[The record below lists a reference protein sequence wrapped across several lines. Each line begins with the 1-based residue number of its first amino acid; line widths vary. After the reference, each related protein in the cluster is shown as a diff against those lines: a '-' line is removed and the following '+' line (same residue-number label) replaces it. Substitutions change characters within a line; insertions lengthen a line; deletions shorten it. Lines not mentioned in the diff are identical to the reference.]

1 MTPRVLIVDDEENM
15 LKLLNKILT
24 KDGFDVRTAES
35 GAEALRL
42 LREDAFDLIISD
54 LVMPVIDGMSLMQE
68 VKSRHPDTQFILI
81 TAHGSIESAVQAMKV
96 GAFDYLT
103 KPFQK
108 DEILLAV
115 RKAVKYCQLHHE
127 VRKLRAE
134 LKTRDCFKD
143 IVYTS
148 KAMNSVFMLIDKIAD
163 SHATVLIRGESGTGK
178 ELVARAVHDRNL
190 KRKGPFVAVDCSVLP
205 DHLLQSELFGH
216 VKGAFTGA
224 VKDNKGLFLA
234 ANGGTLFLD
243 EIGNISPSMQIN
255 LLRVLQEREIK
266 PVGSASISRVDV
278 RVLAAT
284 NVDLEKSMHE
294 GTFRKDLYYR
304 LSVVTV
310 HVPPLRERK
319 DDIVPLAYHFMRKYA
334 AVYQKPLTD
343 ITPAA
348 INHLLENPWIGNV
361 RELENV
367 LERSVLLSSGA
378 VIDEST
384 LEFPPVLYEHVQPGA
399 THIYRDVLP
408 LRDALRRQSLDSEKE
423 VLAAALQKSNGN
435 KTNAAKILGI
445 SRSSLYNKMRWLGM

>member
-1 MTPRVLIVDDEENM
+1 MTPKVLIVDDEENM
-15 LKLLNKILT
+15 LKLLKKILT
-24 KDGFDVRTAES
+24 KDGFDVRTAEN
-35 GAEALRL
+35 GTEALRFV
-42 LREDAFDLIISD
+42 REEAFDLIISD
-54 LVMPVIDGMSLMQE
+54 LVMPMIDGMNLMKE
-68 VKSRHPDTQFILI
+68 VKSRHPDIQFILI

-108 DEILLAV
+108 DEILLSV
-115 RKAVKYCQLHHE
+115 RKAIKYCKLHHE
-127 VRKLRAE
+127 VRRLRAE

-148 KAMNSVFMLIDKIAD
+148 KAMESVFALIDKIAD
-163 SHATVLIRGESGTGK
+163 SQATVLIRGESGTGK
-178 ELVARAVHDRNL
+178 ELIARAIHDRNH

-234 ANGGTLFLD
+234 ASGGTLFLD

-266 PVGSASISRVDV
+266 PVGSAASSKVDV

-284 NVDLEKSMHE
+284 NADLEKSISE
-294 GTFRKDLYYR
+294 GAFRKDLYYR

-310 HVPPLRERK
+310 HVPALRERK

-334 AVYQKPLTD
+334 AVYQKTVTD
-343 ITPAA
+343 ITPSA
-348 INHLLENPWIGNV
+348 IIHLLDNPWIGNV

-367 LERSVLLSSGA
+367 LERSVLLSSGPF
-378 VIDEST
+378 IDEST
-384 LEFPPVLYEHVQPGA
+384 LEFSPVLYENKPEH
-399 THIYRDVLP
+399 THAYPDAIP
-408 LRDALRRQSLDSEKE
+408 LKEALRRQTRDREKTAVAE
-423 VLAAALQKSNGN
+423 ALQKSDGN
-435 KTNAAKILGI
+435 KTKAAAILGI
-445 SRSSLYNKMRWLGM
+445 SRSSLYNKMRWLGL

>member
-1 MTPRVLIVDDEENM
+1 MTPKVLIVDDEENM
-15 LKLLNKILT
+15 LKLLKKILT
-24 KDGFDVRTAES
+24 KDGFDVRTAEN
-35 GAEALRL
+35 GTEALRFV
-42 LREDAFDLIISD
+42 REEAFDLIISD
-54 LVMPVIDGMSLMQE
+54 LVMPMIDGMNLMKE
-68 VKSRHPDTQFILI
+68 VKSRHPDIQFILI

-108 DEILLAV
+108 DEILLSV
-115 RKAVKYCQLHHE
+115 RKAIKYCKLHHE
-127 VRKLRAE
+127 VRRLRAE

-148 KAMNSVFMLIDKIAD
+148 KAMESVFALIDKIAD
-163 SHATVLIRGESGTGK
+163 SQATVLIRGESGTGK
-178 ELVARAVHDRNL
+178 ELIARAIHDRNH

-234 ANGGTLFLD
+234 ASGGTLFLD

-266 PVGSASISRVDV
+266 PVGSAASSKVDV

-284 NVDLEKSMHE
+284 NADLEKSISE
-294 GTFRKDLYYR
+294 GAFRKDLYYR

-310 HVPPLRERK
+310 HVPALRERK

-334 AVYQKPLTD
+334 AVYQKTVTD
-343 ITPAA
+343 ITPSA
-348 INHLLENPWIGNV
+348 IIHLLDNPWIGNV

-367 LERSVLLSSGA
+367 LERSVLLSSGPF
-378 VIDEST
+378 IDEST
-384 LEFPPVLYEHVQPGA
+384 LEFSPVLYENKPEH
-399 THIYRDVLP
+399 THACPDAIP
-408 LRDALRRQSLDSEKE
+408 LKEALRRQTRDSEIIAVAE
-423 VLAAALQKSNGN
+423 ALQKSDGN
-435 KTNAAKILGI
+435 KTKAAAILGI
-445 SRSSLYNKMRWLGM
+445 SRSSLYNKMRWLGL